1 MFKIFKTLLLII
13 WIIDIFNINF
23 IFNGVEVAKFLDE
36 TIAINFWGWFLF
48 WLFIPS
54 SDTFIK
60 ERSD

>member
-13 WIIDIFNINF
+13 WIIDIFDINF

-48 WLFIPS
+48 WLFIS
-54 SDTFIK
+54 CSDTFIK

>member
-36 TIAINFWGWFLF
+36 TIAINFWCWFLL

>member
-13 WIIDIFNINF
+13 WIIDICDINF

-48 WLFIPS
+48 WLLVPTSTTI
-54 SDTFIK
+54 I
-60 ERSD
+60 ERSK

>member
-13 WIIDIFNINF
+13 WIIDIFDINF
-23 IFNGVEVAKFLDE
+23 MFNGVEVAKFLDE
-36 TIAINFWGWFLF
+36 TIAINFWGWFLL